1 MATET
6 NSVSYN
12 PGKQTT
18 SLVNG
23 LFTANSIGSLLDSGY
38 SERPRLGPAQ

>member
-1 MATET
+1 MTTEF
-6 NSVSYN
+6 NSASGG

-23 LFTANSIGSLLDSGY
+23 LFLA
-38 SERPRLGPAQ
+38 EVPVA